1 MKGFAFGQYYPASSV
16 LHRMD
21 PRAKVIC
28 AVAYIVASFLCKNTF
43 SFLLLVL
50 SGLALI
56 LISRIPMKIVLRS
69 VRALIFIM
77 AFTAVLNIFWVVD
90 DTAGAVP
97 LVDFYFITIYAK
109 GLDHAVF
116 ILVRILAMVIGTGL
130 FLTYTTTPIALTDA
144 LESLLRPLAAIKVPV
159 HAFSM
164 MMTIALRFIPTIME
178 ETDKIMSTQKA
189 RGADFTT
196 GSLAKRAKALI
207 PIIVPLF
214 ASAFRRADELA
225 TAMECRCYHGGE
237 GRTKLRILRYHARD
251 FLAEIG
257 DFGFHTRIGCI
268 ILCRESALLCSV
280 GIKKSLSCFPR
291 FCTLSAKFSNSH
303 SVFLLFSV
311 SKD

>member
-1 MKGFAFGQYYPASSV
+1 MKGFAFGQYYPADSV

-43 SFLLLVL
+43 SFLLLIL
-50 SGLALI
+50 SALALI
-56 LISRIPMKIVLRS
+56 LISRIPLRIVLRS

-77 AFTAVLNIFWVVD
+77 AFTAVLNIFWIVD
-90 DTAGAVP
+90 TTEGAVP
-97 LVDFYFITIYAK
+97 LVDFWVIKIYAK
-109 GLDHAVF
+109 GIYHAAF
-116 ILVRILAMVIGTGL
+116 ILIRILAMVIGTGL

-144 LESLLRPLAAIKVPV
+144 LESLLRPLAKIKVPV
-159 HAFSM
+159 HAFAM

-178 ETDKIMSTQKA
+178 ETEKIMSAQKA

-196 GSLAKRAKALI
+196 GSLVSRAKALI

-237 GRTKLRILRYHARD
+237 GRTKLRILKYRGRD
-251 FLAEIG
+251 
-257 DFGFHTRIGCI
+257 
-268 ILCRESALLCSV
+268 V
-280 GIKKSLSCFPR
+280 M
-291 FCTLSAKFSNSH
+291 TLI
-303 SVFLLFSV
+303 VMLLFTAAV
-311 SKD
+311 ITINICGARFGWFYTM

>member
-1 MKGFAFGQYYPASSV
+1 MKGFAFGQYYPANSV

-43 SFLLLVL
+43 SFLLLIL
-50 SGLALI
+50 SALALI
-56 LISRIPMKIVLRS
+56 LISRIPLRIVLRS

-77 AFTAVLNIFWVVD
+77 AFTAVLNIFWIVD
-90 DTAGAVP
+90 TTEGAVP
-97 LVDFYFITIYAK
+97 LVDFWVIKIYAK
-109 GLDHAVF
+109 GIYHAAF
-116 ILVRILAMVIGTGL
+116 ILIRILAMVIGTGL

-144 LESLLRPLAAIKVPV
+144 LESLLRPLAKIKVPV
-159 HAFSM
+159 HAFAM

-178 ETDKIMSTQKA
+178 ETEKIMSAQKA

-196 GSLAKRAKALI
+196 GSLVSRAKALI

-237 GRTKLRILRYHARD
+237 GRTKLRILKYRWLD
-251 FLAEIG
+251 VI
-257 DFGFHTRIGCI
+257 
-268 ILCRESALLCSV
+268 ALLFV
-280 GIKKSLSCFPR
+280 ALQ
-291 FCTLSAKFSNSH
+291 
-303 SVFLLFSV
+303 
-311 SKD
+311 

>member
-21 PRAKVIC
+21 PRSKVIC
-28 AVAYIVASFLCKNTF
+28 AVAYIVAAFLCKNTF

-50 SGLALI
+50 SALALI
-56 LISRIPMKIVLRS
+56 LISRIPMRVVLRS

-77 AFTAVLNIFWVVD
+77 AFTAVLNIFWIV
-90 DTAGAVP
+90 DTAEGAVP
-97 LVDFYFITIYAK
+97 LVDFWIIKIYAK
-109 GLDHAVF
+109 GIYHAAF

-144 LESLLRPLAAIKVPV
+144 LESLLRPLAKIKVPV
-159 HAFSM
+159 HAFAM

-178 ETDKIMSTQKA
+178 ETEKIMSAQKA

-251 FLAEIG
+251 FLALLVMALFIG
-257 DFGFHTRIGCI
+257 GIVAINVFGRRYGWFYTM
-268 ILCRESALLCSV
+268 
-280 GIKKSLSCFPR
+280 
-291 FCTLSAKFSNSH
+291 
-303 SVFLLFSV
+303 
-311 SKD
+311 

>member
-1 MKGFAFGQYYPASSV
+1 MKGFAFGQFYPAESV

-43 SFLLLVL
+43 SFVLLLV
-50 SGLALI
+50 SAFALI
-56 LISRIPMKIVLRS
+56 LISRIPMKVVLRS
-69 VRALIFIM
+69 IKALIFIM
-77 AFTAVLNIFWVVD
+77 AFTAVLNIFWIVD
-90 DTAGAVP
+90 TTEGVAP
-97 LVDFYFITIYAK
+97 LVDFWVIKIYAK
-109 GLDHAVF
+109 GLYHAVF

-144 LESLLRPLAAIKVPV
+144 LESLLRPLAKIKVPV
-159 HAFSM
+159 HAFAM

-178 ETDKIMSTQKA
+178 ETEKIMSAQKA

-225 TAMECRCYHGGE
+225 TAMECRCYQGGD
-237 GRTKLRILRYHARD
+237 GRTKMKLLRYHLQDVKA
-251 FLAEIG
+251 FAIG
-257 DFGFHTRIGCI
+257 AVMIAGVCVLRSFG
-268 ILCRESALLCSV
+268 L
-280 GIKKSLSCFPR
+280 
-291 FCTLSAKFSNSH
+291 
-303 SVFLLFSV
+303 
-311 SKD
+311 